1 MLAENIRANWKT
13 DILGYAQIIPA
24 LKDTSYP
31 AWTVKLIDGYGVAI
45 PYSGEDINESF
56 SSVHIYSTESI
67 ILGTE
72 TTEKTLVL
80 VTESFE
86 MSQPFAA
93 LCSELIDPGKDGC
106 FRNSILQDPVSWWK
120 KWKELLGNK
129 NIDARIYDILGELCV
144 LYALLKEGNDAAWNG
159 PDGASYDIETDDKFV
174 EVKSTLSRS
183 KREVT
188 ISNQFQLEPPGKPL
202 DLILCVF
209 EPTIQI
215 GVSINRIVSKLSEI
229 GCNVSLI
236 NQKLAERGFEE
247 GMSSRNRTFL
257 LHEMLKYGVNAD
269 FPRITPSSFVGGV
282 LPTYVTKISYTVDLS
297 GMPCEAMVQGAT
309 HDIQND

>member
-67 ILGTE
+67 ILGAE

-80 VTESFE
+80 VTESAE

-106 FRNSILQDPVSWWK
+106 FRNGILQDPVSWW
-120 KWKELLGNK
+120 
-129 NIDARIYDILGELCV
+129 
-144 LYALLKEGNDAAWNG
+144 
-159 PDGASYDIETDDKFV
+159 
-174 EVKSTLSRS
+174 
-183 KREVT
+183 
-188 ISNQFQLEPPGKPL
+188 
-202 DLILCVF
+202 
-209 EPTIQI
+209 
-215 GVSINRIVSKLSEI
+215 
-229 GCNVSLI
+229 
-236 NQKLAERGFEE
+236 
-247 GMSSRNRTFL
+247 
-257 LHEMLKYGVNAD
+257 
-269 FPRITPSSFVGGV
+269 
-282 LPTYVTKISYTVDLS
+282 
-297 GMPCEAMVQGAT
+297 
-309 HDIQND
+309 